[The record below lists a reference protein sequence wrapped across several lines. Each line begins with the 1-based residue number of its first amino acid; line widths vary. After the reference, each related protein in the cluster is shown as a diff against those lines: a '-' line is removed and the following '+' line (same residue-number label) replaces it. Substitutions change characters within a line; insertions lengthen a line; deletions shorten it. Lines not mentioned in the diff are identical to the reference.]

1 MDKEGIEK
9 ITSNMLKSI
18 SNRTQSDRIKESE
31 KKKNEEYDRELN
43 KKIFR
48 LTIILV
54 IETSAILLLTALLLL

>member
-1 MDKEGIEK
+1 MDKEGIEE

-31 KKKNEEYDRELN
+31 NKNNEEYDRELN